1 MTAEPQDPYFRSRVE
16 QSFTCQ
22 QFMHFI
28 GARLSLVE
36 AGLCE
41 IHLPFKPELTQQDGF
56 FHAGIIATLADNA
69 AGFAAYSLMRAD
81 ASVLT
86 VEFKLNLLAPG
97 RGEMLVGRG
106 RVIKSGRTLT
116 VCRSDVFTVAGGD
129 EQLCAT
135 GLLTMMALPGKRR
148 TAPDCPYPSPLPP

>member
-1 MTAEPQDPYFRSRVE
+1 MTFEPMDSDYRERVSRA
-16 QSFTCQ
+16 FDCQ

-28 GARLSLVE
+28 GARLARIA
-36 AGLCE
+36 AGECD

-69 AGFAAYSLMRAD
+69 AGFAAFSLMA
-81 ASVLT
+81 AEAAVLT

-97 RGEMLVGRG
+97 RGEKLIARG
-106 RVIKSGRTLT
+106 RVIKAGRTLT
-116 VCRSDVFTVAGGD
+116 VCRSDVFNVNGGG

-135 GLLTMMALPGKRR
+135 ALLTMMALAPKEPR
-148 TAPDCPYPSPLPP
+148 TAECLYPSPLPP